1 MNTKITKAV
10 GGRVRRY
17 NFAYNRKHVFLK
29 SMLIRY
35 ITLSWSLNYSLSISN
50 NNSIDRSLTEMPD

>member
-10 GGRVRRY
+10 GGGVRRY

-29 SMLIRY
+29 SM
-35 ITLSWSLNYSLSISN
+35 SLNYSLSISN